1 MVKIVYLQSLKSY
14 VAKIGSRFFTVM
26 INMDKFNDYNLQID
40 NKKSLSCV
48 GFVEYLQGCA
58 ITVPI
63 IKLLIEKKD
72 GTKVSDRHLY
82 RLSFSEESFDA
93 MIDNDLVSL
102 LEIYVT
108 ETISYSDLWK
118 FEDEII
124 VTSGIGENLSVIGIG
139 EDGKRV
145 SEGFV
150 SFENCKTPQIFKY
163 SDKIVVI
170 DKHGRDLKILVDGL
184 VVESTKMTVSSI
196 YNNTYLNFR

>member
-14 VAKIGSRFFTVM
+14 VAKIGDRFFTVR
-26 INMDKFNDYNLQID
+26 IDMDKFNDYELHID
-40 NKKSLSCV
+40 NKK
-48 GFVEYLQGCA
+48 YLQCA
-58 ITVPI
+58 GSAECIGGQTIIVPM

-72 GTKVSDRHLY
+72 GTKVSDRLLY

-93 MIDNDLVSL
+93 LIDNNLISL

-145 SEGFV
+145 SEGFI
-150 SFENCKTPQIFKY
+150 SFENCRTPQIFKY
-163 SDKIVVI
+163 SNKVIVI
-170 DKHGRDLKILVDGL
+170 DRHGKDLKILVDGL
-184 VVESTKMTVSSI
+184 VVESTRMTVSSI
-196 YNNTYLNFR
+196 YNNKYLNFK